1 MAIWSILRPYSII
14 FGHLV
19 YLWSFGIFFPFWYVV
34 ARQNLATLVGTEEDE
49 EKRLGKQVALRS
61 NVERQNVEKMAET
74 ATF

>member
-1 MAIWSILRPYSII
+1 LWSFGLFY
-14 FGHLV
+14 GHLV
-19 YLWSFGIFFPFWYVV
+19 YFIWSFGIFFPFWYCV